1 MRPAM
6 SFAPSELFNCCTDY
20 AEPDWRMFNALE
32 IGGCVSVV
40 EEGTN
45 ETSIVGGMSRD
56 EAEFFTVYGHLIAGG
71 CEAITDC
78 ETLELAQSI
87 GAHLSQ
93 LSGLT
98 AETYC

>member
-1 MRPAM
+1 MD
-6 SFAPSELFNCCTDY
+6 F
-20 AEPDWRMFNALE
+20 AEPDWRIFNGLE
-32 IGGCVSVV
+32 LGGCVSVA

-71 CEAITDC
+71 CAITDSD
-78 ETLELAQSI
+78 TLELAQSV
-87 GAHLSQ
+87 GEHLSQ

-98 AETYC
+98 TETYC